1 MLETYFFDLSSLA
14 NEFSFSLAIFLYAAI
29 LGLALFITI
38 YVRRVNINDKNVSKR
53 IGTIY
58 DGLILKKSS
67 LIQPEWFIFRR
78 ITFAACAIYGTGYL
92 WIQFLFLFNTSFVTF
107 GIINR
112 RLHELRLVHIMEVVN
127 EAFVLI
133 V

>member
-1 MLETYFFDLSSLA
+1 MLETYFFNLSSWA
-14 NEFSFSLAIFLYAAI
+14 NEFSFSLVIFLYAAI
-29 LGLALFITI
+29 LGLALFIMI
-38 YVRRVNINDKNVSKR
+38 YVRRVSINDRNVATR

-78 ITFAACAIYGTGYL
+78 LTFAACAIYGTGYL
-92 WIQFLFLFNTSFVTF
+92 WIQFLFLFNSSFVTF

-112 RLHELRLVHIMEVVN
+112 RLHELQLVHIMELVN
-127 EAFVLI
+127 EAVVLI